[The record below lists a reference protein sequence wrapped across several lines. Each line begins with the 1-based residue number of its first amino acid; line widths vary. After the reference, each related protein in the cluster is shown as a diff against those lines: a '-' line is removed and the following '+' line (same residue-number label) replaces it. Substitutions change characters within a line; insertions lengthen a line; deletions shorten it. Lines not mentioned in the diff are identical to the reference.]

1 MATFP
6 CPVCGETLL
15 TPRFTDDG
23 VMICPFCGEEI
34 EAPEGW
40 GRLDNEP
47 PGTVPVPV
55 PEPGSDV
62 VSRLERLVA
71 LKNAGEL
78 TEDEFAALKAK
89 LLNATL

>member
-47 PGTVPVPV
+47 AAMW
-55 PEPGSDV
+55 
-62 VSRLERLVA
+62 SRGWSASRRCTRRA
-71 LKNAGEL
+71 SSR
-78 TEDEFAALKAK
+78 T
-89 LLNATL
+89 TSSPT